1 MVKHTRQI
9 KKIAAVGDIHV
20 KEDDRG
26 KWVEYFRRISDE
38 ADILLLC
45 GDVTDTG
52 HIIEAEILAKELKNC
67 TIPVIGI
74 LGNHDYERGQHKEVK
89 KILENDGVFFLDG
102 QARVI
107 GDIGF
112 AGVKGFGGGFDK
124 YALSMFGESTM
135 KQFVQEV
142 VDDALKLDRALSYL
156 DVEHPGLPKIVM
168 THYAP
173 IKDTIKGEPPEI
185 WPFLGSSRL
194 LQPIETRGVTAAF
207 HGHAHIGVLEGTSPG
222 GVRIF
227 NVAKPVLE
235 KMGYFGPFIFEIHD
249 KDEEKEVV
257 PLDTTPKFENERPA

>member
-1 MVKHTRQI
+1 MQRNSQI
-9 KKIAAVGDIHV
+9 RRIAAVGDIHV

-26 KWVEYFRRISDE
+26 KWVDYFRRISDE

-74 LGNHDYERGQHKEVK
+74 LGNHDYERGMHKEVK
-89 KILENDGVFFLDG
+89 KILENDNVFFLDG
-102 QARVI
+102 QAKVI
-107 GDIGF
+107 NGIGF

-124 YALSMFGESTM
+124 YALSMFGEDAM
-135 KQFVQEV
+135 KKFVQEV
-142 VDDALKLDRALSYL
+142 VDDTLKLDRALSYL
-156 DVEHPGLPKIVM
+156 DVEHPGLPKIVL

-173 IKDTIKGEPPEI
+173 IKETIQGEPPEI

-194 LQPIETRGVTAAF
+194 LQPIETREVTAAF
-207 HGHAHIGVLEGTSPG
+207 HGHAHIGVLQASSPK
-222 GVRIF
+222 GVKIF

-235 KMGYFGPFIFEIHD
+235 KMGYYGPYIFEIHD
-249 KDEEKEVV
+249 KEDTKEIVPSDKSPHFTKEK
-257 PLDTTPKFENERPA
+257 PY

>member
-1 MVKHTRQI
+1 MQKNKQI

-74 LGNHDYERGQHKEVK
+74 LGNHDYERGMHKEVK
-89 KILENDGVFFLDG
+89 KILENDNVFFLDG
-102 QARVI
+102 QAKVLN
-107 GDIGF
+107 GIGF

-124 YALSMFGESTM
+124 YALSMFGENAM
-135 KQFVQEV
+135 KAFVQEV

-156 DVEHPGLPKIVM
+156 DVEYPGIPKIVM

-173 IKDTIKGEPPEI
+173 IKETIQGEPPEI

-194 LQPIETRGVTAAF
+194 LHPIETRDVIAAF
-207 HGHAHIGVLEGTSPG
+207 HGHAHIGVLQATSPK
-222 GVRIF
+222 GVKIF

-235 KMGYFGPFIFEIHD
+235 KMGYFGPYIFEIHGN
-249 KDEEKEVV
+249 DEEMKIIPVKSGPHFV
-257 PLDTTPKFENERPA
+257 KERPN